1 MIMRVL
7 KIVCVLAD
15 TSCMLLIGSG
25 DEVEEMLKS
34 LSGAVNADV
43 GSEMINSHH
52 TSALLLRQLFQQAD
66 KWYLQ
71 MTADISAMENR

>member
-1 MIMRVL
+1 MI
-7 KIVCVLAD
+7 
-15 TSCMLLIGSG
+15 SG
-25 DEVEEMLKS
+25 DEVEEMLDS

-43 GSEMINSHH
+43 SSEMINSHH
-52 TSALLLRQLFQQAD
+52 TSALLLRQLLQQAD

>member
-1 MIMRVL
+1 
-7 KIVCVLAD
+7 
-15 TSCMLLIGSG
+15 ML
-25 DEVEEMLKS
+25 DS

-52 TSALLLRQLFQQAD
+52 TSALLLRQLLQQAD